1 MLFGNR
7 DQFALEIE
15 PVTPAWETKYLP
27 ETTSWAGLSVW
38 LSGKNTC
45 RHLVHGTDRVQDC
58 VYVPLAPIADWF
70 ASSWNAISFEETTR
84 YAIKRTSSREISPIS
99 LQALMHDWELSKPP
113 HGQTKC
119 SWEDLRYEWWER
131 HFLLAGAEG
140 SHLPNL
146 SFFRQED
153 LLWIEVGPIVHPGDQ
168 PPRFIDDSVV
178 TVIPWR
184 SASQTIGAFVQYVG
198 NHLAAAGLHSLFPW
212 CAKEDPLASTSGD
225 LLESICLF
233 TGRNTDELMLA
244 SGVND
249 QFQIASALGI
259 LDDKDPSTSAATQ
272 VLRDLSPS
280 TPCSASAQI
289 NHLLRTLH
297 EQTAGSPA
305 QELVAI
311 RKDFPETTQVIV
323 SPEEHGYEAARRVR
337 ALHNLNN
344 DPIQDVADL
353 CRLFGIRTSDGI
365 QWHQT
370 NDRMVVGAGADF
382 SAWIAVLRS
391 PRTES
396 LHARR
401 FELARGLGH
410 LLLDSDRSGT
420 IGAASSSHAQE
431 FRRRRS
437 GAFAAELLAPAAM
450 LAQQPSLRSSSGPD
464 LNVFGEILSGYGV
477 GKTTAAYQLWNH
489 DLLSSRDSL
498 EELLEM

>member
-15 PVTPAWETKYLP
+15 PVTPAWQTKYLP
-27 ETTSWAGLSVW
+27 ETTAWAGLSVW

-84 YAIKRTSSREISPIS
+84 YAIKRTSSREVSPIS
-99 LQALMHDWELSKPP
+99 LQALMRDWELSRPP
-113 HGQTKC
+113 HGQTQC

-153 LLWIEVGPIVHPGDQ
+153 LLWIEVGPIAHPGDQ
-168 PPRFIDDSVV
+168 PPRFIDDSVI

-184 SASQTIGAFVQYVG
+184 SASQTIRAFVQYVG
-198 NHLAAAGLHSLFPW
+198 IHLAAAGLNSLFPW
-212 CAKEDPLASTSGD
+212 CTKEDPLASTSGD

-249 QFQIASALGI
+249 QCQIASALGI
-259 LDDKDPSTSAATQ
+259 LNDKDPSTSAATQ
-272 VLRDLSPS
+272 VIRDLSTAS
-280 TPCSASAQI
+280 PCSASAQM

-311 RKDFPETTQVIV
+311 RRDFPETTQVMV

-337 ALHNLNN
+337 ALHSLNK
-344 DPIQDVADL
+344 DPIEDVAEL
-353 CRLFGIRTSDGI
+353 CRPFGIRTGDF

-370 NDRMVVGAGADF
+370 NDRMIVGAGADS
-382 SAWIAVLRS
+382 SAWIAVLKS

-396 LHARR
+396 LNACR
-401 FELARGLGH
+401 FEIARGLGH
-410 LLLDSDRSGT
+410 LLLDSDRCGT
-420 IGAASSSHAQE
+420 IGAASSPHAQE

-437 GAFAAELLAPAAM
+437 GAFAAELLLPAAM
-450 LAQQPSLRSSSGPD
+450 LAQETSLWSNSVPD
-464 LNVFGEILSGYGV
+464 LNAFRGILSRYGV

-489 DLLSSRDSL
+489 DLLPSRDLL
-498 EELLEM
+498 EELLEI